1 MSAPAGYGKS
11 VVLADWAR
19 HHATEV
25 AWVTL
30 DATDNDPARL
40 WSAVR
45 AALRSCA
52 AVPATS
58 ALHGTQ
64 SGRHRSDLVDEIIAA
79 VDELDRPVWLV
90 LDDVQELTSA
100 ESLHDLARLLR
111 LRPPTLRPVLASRI
125 DPPVALP
132 RVRVEGRL
140 HEVRAEHLRFSP
152 DETRALLRSSDLT
165 LTPDQLDTLLTRTEG
180 WVAGL
185 RLAVF
190 ALRRSDDPDRF
201 LAEFSGDDRSV
212 ADYLTGEMLSGLD
225 PETLD
230 FARAV
235 SVCSLLSTELAA
247 ELSGRPDA
255 GLLLDRLGHTT
266 ALVARTGPGEHRIHA
281 LLRSYLLA
289 HLQRRSPSRY
299 RELEARAAR
308 WWAGHNEPAH
318 ALRHAERAGD
328 EALLG
333 EVLQRSAVGMLLR
346 GELEALRHGLIAVG
360 TTARRADPALALPAA
375 ITHLERGARD
385 AAAAELE
392 HARRDVAQC
401 TEPRVGRPA
410 HQHGAAGGRPGHRRR
425 RERAA
430 CRRRRSTTPRSRPCC
445 TSAGAPRCSPAAR
458 TGRAA
463 RGELEHAV
471 DLARAL
477 GLAFLEVHA
486 LTLLAALAIA
496 EGDGR
501 AMARFAQEALTA
513 AGAHRTPAV
522 GRVGR
527 AEFLPRLRRPA
538 RR

>member
-58 ALHGTQ
+58 ALHGMQ
-64 SGRHRSDLVDEIIAA
+64 SGGHRSDLVDEIIAA

-190 ALRRSDDPDRF
+190 ALRRSDDHDRF

-255 GLLLDRLGHTT
+255 GLLLDRLGHST
-266 ALVARTGPGEHRIHA
+266 ALVARTGPGGHRIHA

-299 RELEARAAR
+299 RQLEGRAAR
-308 WWAGHNEPAH
+308 WWAGHKEPAH
-318 ALRHAERAGD
+318 ALRHAERSGD

-333 EVLQRSAVGMLLR
+333 EVLQQSAVGMLLR
-346 GELEALRHGLIAVG
+346 GELEALRHGLTAVG
-360 TTARRADPALALPAA
+360 TTARRANPTLALPAA
-375 ITHLERGARD
+375 ITHLERGARN

-392 HARRDVAQC
+392 HVRRTWPSAPSPALAALRTS
-401 TEPRVGRPA
+401 TELL
-410 HQHGAAGGRPGHRRR
+410 
-425 RERAA
+425 
-430 CRRRRSTTPRSRPCC
+430 
-445 TSAGAPRCSPAAR
+445 AGAQGLDVTVSEPPAAAAIDDAEGRGPAAR
-458 TGRAA
+458 QPGCRAA
-463 RGELEHAV
+463 GPSRG
-471 DLARAL
+471 
-477 GLAFLEVHA
+477 
-486 LTLLAALAIA
+486 
-496 EGDGR
+496 
-501 AMARFAQEALTA
+501 QERPH
-513 AGAHRTPAV
+513 GPSSSTPWTS
-522 GRVGR
+522 
-527 AEFLPRLRRPA
+527 PA
-538 RR
+538 RSTSPSSRCTP